1 MTPSRGRWGW
11 KMGIHQPYLVK
22 ALVSYNQH
30 SPIHQAFFWVSQ
42 EWWFRRCDGDL
53 PSKYGFFDGRY
64 MKCGR
69 YQEGNRNKIR
79 EIYPPNMSSHSFG
92 SWKCRWMSSLD
103 VYVCIYIY
111 TLFCVQYIWLVVYL
125 PLWKIWKSVGIV
137 IPNIWKNK
145 KNDPNHQPDIYIY
158 RVDLT
163 IQI

>member
-103 VYVCIYIY
+103 VYVCMYVYIYIHFFAYNISGWWYTYPSGKYESQLGLLFPIYGKIKKWSKPPTRYIYIY
-111 TLFCVQYIWLVVYL
+111 IGLI
-125 PLWKIWKSVGIV
+125 
-137 IPNIWKNK
+137 
-145 KNDPNHQPDIYIY
+145 
-158 RVDLT
+158 
-163 IQI
+163 